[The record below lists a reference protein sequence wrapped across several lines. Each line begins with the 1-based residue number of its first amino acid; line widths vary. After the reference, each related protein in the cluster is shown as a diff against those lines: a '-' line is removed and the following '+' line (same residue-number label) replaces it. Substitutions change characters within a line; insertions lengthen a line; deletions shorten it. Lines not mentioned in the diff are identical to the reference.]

1 MTKKKKSSGIS
12 GKKLFP
18 AGKMIPEKREKAG
31 KTVKNVKKEK
41 KHLPA
46 KGDVLEKVLMVSQS
60 HPLSVASP
68 FNIVWDYHKEPVK
81 ELNGDV
87 HYALQISI
95 VLRGRAEAVV
105 GSHSRIYQAGEGW
118 FVMCWEPHAYRPV
131 SRRTLILSV
140 NISADSIGNCG
151 PYADADWLTP
161 FTVEPARRYCPA
173 TAEEREGLLRT
184 ARNLLHLSRK
194 QPSYWHTRCWLSIHE
209 LILTAGEH
217 ISHPAEGEIVLNGNI
232 SRIMKAVSR
241 IRLLPV
247 PLSLEEAASASSLSV
262 SRFSSLFH
270 SVMGVSYGQFA
281 LRVRLG
287 NAANDI
293 KGGLFTLNEIAFRHG
308 FCDASSLCNAF
319 KKVYHCTPAQF
330 KLRK

>member
-1 MTKKKKSSGIS
+1 M
-12 GKKLFP
+12 
-18 AGKMIPEKREKAG
+18 
-31 KTVKNVKKEK
+31 
-41 KHLPA
+41 
-46 KGDVLEKVLMVSQS
+46 LEKVMMVSQS
-60 HPLSVASP
+60 HPLTVASP
-68 FNIVWDYHKEPVK
+68 FNIVWDYHQEPCKEF
-81 ELNGDV
+81 NGDV

-95 VLRGRAEAVV
+95 VLRGEAEVIV
-105 GSHSRIYQAGEGW
+105 GSHSRTCKAGEGW
-118 FVMCWEPHAYRPV
+118 FIMCWEPHAYRTV

-140 NISADSIGNCG
+140 NINADSIGNCG
-151 PYADADWLTP
+151 PYAEADWLAP
-161 FTVEPARRYCPA
+161 FTAEPSKRYCPLSRSEREYFLA
-173 TAEEREGLLRT
+173 TART
-184 ARNLLHLSRK
+184 LLHLSRK
-194 QPSYWHTRCWLSIHE
+194 QPEYWQTRCWLTIHQ

-217 ISHPAEGEIVLNGNI
+217 ISHPAEETILLNANI

-241 IRLLPV
+241 IRSLPV
-247 PLSLEEAASASSLSV
+247 PLSLEEAAQASSLSV

-293 KGGLFTLNEIAFRHG
+293 KSGLFTLNEIAFRHG

-330 KLRK
+330 KLRR